1 MKVIK
6 HDLPDYKELR
16 ILPLA
21 DLHVGDIHSDFK
33 KVQEW
38 LAYIHDNE
46 NVYCILNG
54 DLMDA
59 AIKSSIGDIYGASLQ
74 PMEQLKHCVS
84 IFEPVKDKILC
95 VTPGN
100 HEQRIYRSDGLD
112 LTQIFCNQLG
122 ISSLYSPASVLL
134 FIRFGEANPH
144 RHNRKICYTLFC
156 VHGAGSGR
164 MEGGK
169 VNRLMQLGNICDAD
183 VYVHSHTHLPAV
195 VKNSYYRV
203 CIQNSSIEKVDKLF
217 INTASSLNYGGY
229 GELQSYKP
237 NSLDTPVII
246 LDGRHRNM
254 KALL

>member
-38 LAYIHDNE
+38 LTYIKENE

-74 PMEQLKHCVS
+74 PMQQLKHCVS
-84 IFEPVKDKILC
+84 IFEPIKDKCLC
-95 VTPGN
+95 VTAGN
-100 HEQRIYRSDGLD
+100 HENRIYKSDGLD
-112 LTQIFCNQLG
+112 LTQLFCNQLG
-122 ISSLYSPASVLL
+122 IGDLYSPASAVV
-134 FIRFGEANPH
+134 FVRFG
-144 RHNRKICYTLFC
+144 HNMQEGHGQLTYSIFC
-156 VHGAGSGR
+156 SHGNGNGR

-169 VNRLMQLGNICDAD
+169 VNRLVQLANIVDTD
-183 VYVHSHTHLPAV
+183 IYIHSHTHLPAI
-195 VKNSYYRV
+195 VKTAFYRTHPNNCSV
-203 CIQNSSIEKVDKLF
+203 RKVDKLF
-217 INTASSLNYGGY
+217 INTASSLEYGGY
-229 GELQSYKP
+229 GEVQNYKP
-237 NSLDTPVII
+237 NSLDTPLII